1 MKLFINHEIVVL
13 MHFLFA
19 TIIDVKELFPEN
31 FNVNIPL
38 GGLMGD

>member
-1 MKLFINHEIVVL
+1 MKL
-13 MHFLFA
+13 LFSC
-19 TIIDVKELFPEN
+19 IFCLQQSEIDVKELFPEN